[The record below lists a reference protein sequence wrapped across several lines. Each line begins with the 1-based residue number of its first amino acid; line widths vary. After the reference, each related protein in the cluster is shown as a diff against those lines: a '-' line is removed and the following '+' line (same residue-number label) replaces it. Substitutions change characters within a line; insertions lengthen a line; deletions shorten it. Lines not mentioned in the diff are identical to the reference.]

1 MAESLIVRLVRSSL
15 LCILVLLPC
24 YYLLGYS
31 VLNAIAC
38 CWHQRFD
45 QSQDFKF
52 EDILVSAIATLALIL
67 IGCKVVGVFPQIQLI
82 FVLSVVISMVC
93 LVGSWV
99 YRGFSGLTA
108 AINLKGSF
116 PLPNWRHL
124 LLGLLLFTIYLVRTL
139 VKAKSL
145 ADAQYI
151 PSRFNTD
158 IFLYIRRSIVFLG
171 DQAQIQSENG
181 QPIIDILYNSPK
193 LLTTLIYSSFTYVS
207 GDIGVAA
214 TIITSLVL
222 TAIALKYLT
231 LIKTASGFNSA
242 PATLA
247 LATLIIFQPV
257 WCWLQDQF
265 YWSNLLCIYLLIYV
279 LEDLILARQIQSN
292 YLGKLAIALIAL
304 AGFYPSQLPF
314 FMLAAM
320 AGIVFHPDLAAKS
333 RYRYLLSIFLM
344 TMAIACLFFTQYL
357 ATGEVFQHFNLADA
371 EHGQNLNYIPFWSLL
386 DYTPRTGGTPKDFGA
401 ILLISASL
409 IVGLFVVR
417 YCIKRIPTTANWF
430 RLLYALYAV
439 YSISYLVLPGE
450 YRQSKFFFTYI
461 VPLIVFCVLKV
472 VLQTSLSNKPVFK
485 ILFAVLAVYVAIKS
499 LLKPYKPHVSR
510 EISRAIATVQSLDK
524 PTLIYMYE
532 GSIAHGYYYFA
543 YQIKNLDFEL
553 ISGCPHTSESNLI
566 ELEQHTIVVDTAC
579 PPITDNLKLQYPVI
593 YTDINGDDTD

>member
-1 MAESLIVRLVRSSL
+1 MADFLIVRLVRSSL

-38 CWHQRFD
+38 CWHQRFN
-45 QSQDFKF
+45 QSQDVKF
-52 EDILVSAIATLALIL
+52 EDILISALATLALIL
-67 IGCKVVGVFPQIQLI
+67 IGCKVVGVFPQLQLI
-82 FVLSVVISMVC
+82 WFLSTVISIVC

-99 YRGFSGLTA
+99 HSRFSGVRSIIKL
-108 AINLKGSF
+108 
-116 PLPNWRHL
+116 PLPVPNWRSL
-124 LLGLLLFTIYLVRTL
+124 LLGLLLFTIYLVHTL
-139 VKAKSL
+139 VKARSL
-145 ADAQYI
+145 ANAQYI

-171 DQAQIQSENG
+171 DKAQIQLENG

-193 LLTTLIYSSFTYVS
+193 LLSTLIYSSFTYVS

-231 LIKTASGFNSA
+231 LIKTASGFDSA
-242 PATLA
+242 STTLA
-247 LATLIIFQPV
+247 LAMLIIFQPV

-265 YWSNLLCIYLLIYV
+265 YWSNLLCIYLLIYA
-279 LEDLILARQIQSN
+279 LEDLILARQIKSN
-292 YLGKLAIALIAL
+292 YLGKLAIALTAL

-314 FMLAAM
+314 FMVAAM
-320 AGIVFHPDLAAKS
+320 AGIMFHPGLAAKS
-333 RYRYLLSIFLM
+333 RYRYLLSIFIM

-371 EHGQNLNYIPFWSLL
+371 KHGQNLNYIPFWSLL
-386 DYTPRTGGTPKDFGA
+386 DYTPRTGGTPKDLGA

-417 YCIKRIPTTANWF
+417 YCTKTIPTAANWF
-430 RLLYALYAV
+430 RLLYALYTL

-461 VPLIVFCVLKV
+461 VPLIVFCLLRV

-485 ILFAVLAVYVAIKS
+485 ILFAVLAIYVAIKS
-499 LLKPYKPHVSR
+499 WLKPYKPHVSR
-510 EISRAIATVQSLDK
+510 EISTAIATVQSLNK

-543 YQIKNLDFEL
+543 SQLKNLDFEL
-553 ISGCPHTSESNLI
+553 ISGCPEASAQNQI
-566 ELEQHTIVVDTAC
+566 KPKQQTIVVDTAC
-579 PPITDNLKLQYPVI
+579 PQITDNPNLQSSVI
-593 YTDINGDDTD
+593 YTDINGDDID